1 MIVAVI
7 GANGRSGKQFT
18 KAALAAGM
26 TVRAGV
32 RGPHDLE
39 EHDSMTIVACDA
51 LSRHEIDNLV
61 RGSDAVVSLIGHGPG
76 VSATVQKTAT
86 LYTLAAMKEHGVRR
100 FISLT
105 GTGVRMPGDKPGL
118 IDKLGNWWMMQ
129 ADPERVRDGIAHA
142 EVMMQSSSDWTLLR
156 VLKLTN
162 GTHNGQ
168 PVLAANVP
176 SELFTPRARVAAA
189 IVRLLQGNEYVRQAP
204 VIRGTD
210 KI

>member
-1 MIVAVI
+1 
-7 GANGRSGKQFT
+7 
-18 KAALAAGM
+18 
-26 TVRAGV
+26 
-32 RGPHDLE
+32 
-39 EHDSMTIVACDA
+39 
-51 LSRHEIDNLV
+51 
-61 RGSDAVVSLIGHGPG
+61 
-76 VSATVQKTAT
+76 
-86 LYTLAAMKEHGVRR
+86 MKEHGVRR

-162 GTHNGQ
+162 GMHSGQ

-176 SELFTPRARVAAA
+176 TELFTPRARVAAA